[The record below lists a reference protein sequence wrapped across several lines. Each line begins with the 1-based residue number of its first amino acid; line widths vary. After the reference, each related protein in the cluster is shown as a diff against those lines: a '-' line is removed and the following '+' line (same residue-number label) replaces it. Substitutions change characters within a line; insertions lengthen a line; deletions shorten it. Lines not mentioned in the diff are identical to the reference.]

1 VGGIH
6 KSPVLDILYSLRDL
20 VMRLCRHPCGKPLAF
35 RQARASFG
43 GCAAGGKA
51 SPLSNGQSE
60 SLRLSARVAAKP
72 LEILT

>member
-1 VGGIH
+1 MLLNY
-6 KSPVLDILYSLRDL
+6 PRDL
-20 VMRLCRHPCGKPLAF
+20 VAALPPPVRKASGFPSSSRLF
-35 RQARASFG
+35 S